1 MRREPCA
8 KCGLPVFIAER
19 LLVSGRTLYHRTCF
33 RCARCQHQLSLAN
46 FYETEGGEYCC
57 ETCPDEVLDSS
68 NLEDKSKVAS
78 QSEESNLD
86 MIGHAGP
93 QDDYSAE
100 FELAL
105 EKLKVPC
112 ISELKEQP
120 EMKHSKARS
129 DFMVSQLNLP
139 ELQDAKELNS
149 VGGNEKTLPK
159 PEQQGIDNNKD
170 NVCSLISHYNA
181 LEGQNIDH
189 ASYSALNTSSLNN
202 VYKIQDKVTTKDSFV
217 NIDNTP
223 PYDSECNV
231 VAKHSS
237 AKSDIPST
245 VGDSLFSGSS
255 VPSNVSSSNPNCVG
269 GGNQLEARN
278 NSVAPKSVHDK
289 ELKSS
294 GDMSSSIVQ
303 IRRKLFENSGNTE
316 ENTKASKISSNNKS
330 IYWKDETNSAP
341 LGLPNTRDVSVEPA
355 DGKLLVEANK
365 VEMQENQDE
374 QEKSVAALDI
384 SKEES
389 KGEMLQ
395 TMEIVGLPL
404 KDDSEPHI
412 GDAVQGIDSKDRMAN
427 ITVSGLSGMQEL
439 DKNDILKDAS
449 SIKVLE
455 ADDFQKNDI
464 LKDTSSIKVL
474 EADDF
479 QKNDILKDTSSIKVL
494 EADDFQKN
502 DILKDT
508 SSIKVLEADDFQKN
522 DILKDTSSIKVLE
535 ADDFQTSSASSKS
548 TTARKNS
555 DCTYPS
561 ELNPFGD
568 DDDTEQRNKK
578 SVVCKPSERKM
589 AQEMNP
595 FGSTDDEAEM
605 QIMVESPTP
614 LVPVTRDGIKKV
626 LEAPKV
632 NLNPFWSDGEEPSS
646 GDENADSSCSKSE
659 KLPVPLPRTVM

>member
-455 ADDFQKNDI
+455 ADDFQ
-464 LKDTSSIKVL
+464 
-474 EADDF
+474 
-479 QKNDILKDTSSIKVL
+479 
-494 EADDFQKN
+494 
-502 DILKDT
+502 
-508 SSIKVLEADDFQKN
+508 
-522 DILKDTSSIKVLE
+522 
-535 ADDFQTSSASSKS
+535 TSSASSKS

>member
-1 MRREPCA
+1 
-8 KCGLPVFIAER
+8 
-19 LLVSGRTLYHRTCF
+19 
-33 RCARCQHQLSLAN
+33 
-46 FYETEGGEYCC
+46 
-57 ETCPDEVLDSS
+57 
-68 NLEDKSKVAS
+68 
-78 QSEESNLD
+78 
-86 MIGHAGP
+86 
-93 QDDYSAE
+93 
-100 FELAL
+100 
-105 EKLKVPC
+105 
-112 ISELKEQP
+112 
-120 EMKHSKARS
+120 
-129 DFMVSQLNLP
+129 
-139 ELQDAKELNS
+139 
-149 VGGNEKTLPK
+149 
-159 PEQQGIDNNKD
+159 
-170 NVCSLISHYNA
+170 LISHYNA

-479 QKNDILKDTSSIKVL
+479 Q
-494 EADDFQKN
+494 
-502 DILKDT
+502 
-508 SSIKVLEADDFQKN
+508 
-522 DILKDTSSIKVLE
+522 
-535 ADDFQTSSASSKS
+535 TSSASSKS

>member
-1 MRREPCA
+1 M
-8 KCGLPVFIAER
+8 
-19 LLVSGRTLYHRTCF
+19 SGRTLYHRTCF

-93 QDDYSAE
+93 QDEYSAE

-112 ISELKEQP
+112 ISEVKEQP

-129 DFMVSQLNLP
+129 DFMIRQLNLP
-139 ELQDAKELNS
+139 ELQDAKELSS

-189 ASYSALNTSSLNN
+189 ASYSALNTSSLNS
-202 VYKIQDKVTTKDSFV
+202 VYKLQEKVTTKDSFV

-231 VAKHSS
+231 VAKHFST
-237 AKSDIPST
+237 KSYIPST

-255 VPSNVSSSNPNCVG
+255 VPLKVSSSSPNCVG
-269 GGNQLEARN
+269 GGNQLEAIN
-278 NSVAPKSVHDK
+278 NSVALKGVHDK
-289 ELKSS
+289 EQNSS
-294 GDMSSSIVQ
+294 GDISSSIVKT
-303 IRRKLFENSGNTE
+303 RRKLFENSGNTE
-316 ENTKASKISSNNKS
+316 ENTKASKTSSNNKS
-330 IYWKDETNSAP
+330 AVYQKDETNSAP
-341 LGLPNTRDVSVEPA
+341 LDLPITRDVSVEPEDGKLLVEANKVEVQKNQDGHEKSVAALDICKEESKDEMLQTMEIVSLPLKEPA

-365 VEMQENQDE
+365 VEVQENQDG

-384 SKEES
+384 CKEES
-389 KGEMLQ
+389 KDEMLQ

-404 KDDSEPHI
+404 KDDSDPHI

-427 ITVSGLSGMQEL
+427 ITASGLSGMQEL
-439 DKNDILKDAS
+439 DKNDILKGTG

-455 ADDFQKNDI
+455 AG
-464 LKDTSSIKVL
+464 
-474 EADDF
+474 
-479 QKNDILKDTSSIKVL
+479 
-494 EADDFQKN
+494 
-502 DILKDT
+502 
-508 SSIKVLEADDFQKN
+508 
-522 DILKDTSSIKVLE
+522 
-535 ADDFQTSSASSKS
+535 DFQTSLASSKS

-568 DDDTEQRNKK
+568 DNDTEQRNKG
-578 SVVCKPSERKM
+578 SVVCKPYERKV

-614 LVPVTRDGIKKV
+614 LVPVTRDGMKKV

-632 NLNPFWSDGEEPSS
+632 SLNPFWSDGEEPSS

-659 KLPVPLPRTVM
+659 KFPVPRPRTVM